1 MKKKPLP
8 QVAALSF
15 EIAVDGKAMR
25 LVPAGSFCA
34 RDGRPFDAPY
44 WFTDANIATQ
54 VIRRAQ
60 EEKDDLVI
68 DYEHQTLHCE
78 TNGQPAPA
86 AGWFKEMEW
95 RDGQGIYAVNV
106 RWTKTA
112 QAHIDAE
119 EYRYLS
125 PVFTYDPQTGEVLRI
140 LMAALTNKAGLDGL
154 DDLSRLAVNRFSL
167 TPNHAQEDT
176 VDLKELC
183 KLLGLPETATE
194 AEAQAALT
202 ALNAKAGQVDGLTQQ
217 VAALKA
223 TSNPDPAQF
232 VPVAALREVQEQL
245 GKLQSDQT
253 AAQVIALVNEG
264 KAACKI
270 TPALEGWAHDLGKRD
285 IAALRSFL
293 DTAPSLA
300 SLKDSQTDG
309 KEPTNS
315 AHGLNAEELAVC
327 KQLGMTPE
335 AFALEK
341 KASH

>member
-25 LVPAGSFCA
+25 LVPAGSFRA
-34 RDGRPFDAPY
+34 RDGRPFDAPHWY
-44 WFTDANIATQ
+44 TDANIAAQ

-78 TNGQPAPA
+78 INGQPAPA
-86 AGWFKEMEW
+86 AGWFKELEW

-112 QAHIDAE
+112 QAHIDAD

-140 LMAALTNKAGLDGL
+140 LMAALTNKPGLDGL

-167 TPNHAQEDT
+167 TPNHALEDT

-202 ALNAKAGQVDGLTQQ
+202 ALNAKAGQVDGLNQQ

-223 TSNPDPAQF
+223 SSNPDPTQF
-232 VPVAALREVQEQL
+232 VPVAALREVQQQL
-245 GKLQSDQT
+245 ATLQTGQT
-253 AAQVIALVNEG
+253 EAQVNALIKEG
-264 KAACKI
+264 MAACKI
-270 TPALEGWAHDLGKRD
+270 TPALEGWARDLGKQNL
-285 IAALRSFL
+285 AALRAFL

-300 SLKDSQTDG
+300 SLKEGQTDG
-309 KEPTNS
+309 NPPATG
-315 AHGLNAEELAVC
+315 AHGLNTEELAVC
-327 KQLGMTPE
+327 KQLGITPE
-335 AFALEK
+335 AFAKE
-341 KASH
+341 KASQ

>member
-1 MKKKPLP
+1 MKTKPLP

-25 LVPAGSFCA
+25 LVPAGIFRA
-34 RDGRPFDAPY
+34 RDGRPFDAPHWY
-44 WFTDANIATQ
+44 TDANVAAQ

-60 EEKDDLVI
+60 EEVDDLVI
-68 DYEHQTLHCE
+68 DYEHQTLYAE
-78 TNGQPAPA
+78 QNGQKAPA
-86 AGWFKEMEW
+86 AGWFKDMEW
-95 RDGQGIYAVNV
+95 RDGLGIYAVNV

-112 QAHIDAE
+112 QAHLDDE

-183 KLLGLPETATE
+183 KQLGLPETTTE
-194 AEAQAALT
+194 AEVQAALV
-202 ALNAKAGQVDGLTQQ
+202 ALKTKATQADGLTQE

-223 TSNPDPAQF
+223 NGPDLAKY
-232 VPVAALREVQEQL
+232 VPIAALREAQGELATLKAEKQE
-245 GKLQSDQT
+245 S
-253 AAQVIALVNEG
+253 QVEALVQEG

-270 TPALEGWAHDLGKRD
+270 TPALEPWARDLGKRD
-285 IAALRSFL
+285 LAALRSFL
-293 DTAPSLA
+293 DTAPA
-300 SLKDSQTDG
+300 MAGLKDGQTDG
-309 KEPTNS
+309 KAPTDGS
-315 AHGLNAEELAVC
+315 HGLSADELAVC

-335 AFALEK
+335 AFAKE
-341 KASH
+341 KASQ

>member
-25 LVPAGSFCA
+25 LLPAGSFRA
-34 RDGRPFDAPY
+34 RDGRPFDAPHWY
-44 WFTDANIATQ
+44 TDANIAAQ
-54 VIRRAQ
+54 IIRRAQ

-78 TNGQPAPA
+78 INGQPAPA

-95 RDGQGIYAVNV
+95 RDGQGLYLLNV

-112 QAHIDAE
+112 QAHIDAD

-140 LMAALTNKAGLDGL
+140 LMAALTNKPGLDGL

-183 KLLGLPETATE
+183 KLLGLPDTATE

-202 ALNAKAGQVDGLTQQ
+202 ALNAKAGQVDGLNQQ

-223 TSNPDPAQF
+223 SSNPDPAQY
-232 VPVAALREVQEQL
+232 VPVAALREVQQQL
-245 GKLQSDQT
+245 ATLQNGQT
-253 AAQVIALVNEG
+253 EAQVNALIQEG
-264 KAACKI
+264 LAACKI
-270 TPALEGWAHDLGKRD
+270 TPALEGWARELGKQNL
-285 IAALRSFL
+285 AALRTYL
-293 DTAPSLA
+293 DTAPTLA
-300 SLKDSQTDG
+300 SLRDGQTHGDG
-309 KEPTNS
+309 PATGE
-315 AHGLNAEELAVC
+315 HGLNAEELAVC
-327 KQLGMTPE
+327 KQLCMTPE
-335 AFALEK
+335 AFAKE
-341 KASH
+341 KASQ